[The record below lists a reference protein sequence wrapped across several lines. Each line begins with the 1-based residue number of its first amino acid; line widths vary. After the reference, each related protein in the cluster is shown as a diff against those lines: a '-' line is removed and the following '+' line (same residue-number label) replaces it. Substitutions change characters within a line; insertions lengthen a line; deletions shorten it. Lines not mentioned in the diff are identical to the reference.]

1 MSTSRDQKAQIVA
14 EIKEQFKSAKSIIF
28 VDYRGITVAED
39 TKLRKDFRA
48 ENVKYKVYKNRLM
61 LRALEELGITG
72 FDAKNIEG
80 TTAVAFSED
89 EVAPARVFC
98 KTAKDLEKMEVKF
111 GIVNGAVMSK
121 QEVEALSKVPSKQ
134 VLIAMLL
141 GQLQA
146 PISAF
151 ARALNQIAEGKSN
164 K

>member
-1 MSTSRDQKAQIVA
+1 MSTNREAKAQVIA
-14 EIKEQFKSAKSIIF
+14 EIKENFKNAKSILF

-39 TKLRKDFRA
+39 TKLRKEFRS
-48 ENVKYKVYKNRLM
+48 ENVTYKVYKNRLM
-61 LRALEELGITG
+61 LKALEELGITG
-72 FDAKNIEG
+72 FDAKNFEG
-80 TTAVAFSED
+80 TTAVAFSQD

-98 KTAKDLEKMEVKF
+98 KTAEDLNKMDVKF
-111 GIVNGAVMSK
+111 GIVNGAIMSK
-121 QEVEALSKVPSKQ
+121 SEVVALSKVPSKN

-151 ARALNQIAEGKSN
+151 ARALNQIAEGKN

>member
-1 MSTSRDQKAQIVA
+1 
-14 EIKEQFKSAKSIIF
+14 
-28 VDYRGITVAED
+28 
-39 TKLRKDFRA
+39 
-48 ENVKYKVYKNRLM
+48 
-61 LRALEELGITG
+61 
-72 FDAKNIEG
+72 
-80 TTAVAFSED
+80 
-89 EVAPARVFC
+89 
-98 KTAKDLEKMEVKF
+98 MEVKF